1 METAKRGIKLY
12 RFQPYGEV
20 HKTELRAAKI
30 CNDKLWLSTRANLND
45 PMDADH
51 HVSDF
56 TQDSTGESIAL
67 MSLAKVAYYDH
78 DAAYRNFNFVKTFV
92 DTTLLNSIQDWVA
105 HGGNSIDLCDA
116 YRERFS
122 RVGIACFTP
131 NWGSPPMWAHYAQEG
146 KGFVMEYHVNQM
158 ELVTRADTAIDCDW
172 VTYVE
177 RSRDISLSELL
188 FSPHEATVRYLY
200 TKMLPWSYE
209 KEWRLVNFEGGD
221 LNVALPTGMT
231 LTKIILGPNSP
242 HDQTCCLT
250 KKAREWNNVTV
261 EKAHIQQDRTLALS
275 IFKL

>member
-1 METAKRGIKLY
+1 MEVSKRGIKLY

-45 PMDADH
+45 PMDVDH

-56 TQDSTGESIAL
+56 TQDSTGEITAL
-67 MSLAKVAYYDH
+67 MSLAKVAYYDQ

-105 HGGNSIDLCDA
+105 RGGNSIDLCDA

-131 NWGSPPMWAHYAQEG
+131 NWDSPPMWAHYAQEG

-158 ELVTRADTAIDCDW
+158 ELVERAGTAIDCDW

-177 RSRDISLSELL
+177 RSRNISLSELL
-188 FSPHEATVRYLY
+188 FSPHEAAVRYLY

-231 LTKIILGPNSP
+231 LTKIILGLNSP
-242 HDQTCCLT
+242 DDQIRCLT
-250 KKAREWNNVTV
+250 EKAKEWNNVTV
-261 EKAHIQQDRTLALS
+261 EKALIQQDRTFALS
-275 IFKL
+275 TFR